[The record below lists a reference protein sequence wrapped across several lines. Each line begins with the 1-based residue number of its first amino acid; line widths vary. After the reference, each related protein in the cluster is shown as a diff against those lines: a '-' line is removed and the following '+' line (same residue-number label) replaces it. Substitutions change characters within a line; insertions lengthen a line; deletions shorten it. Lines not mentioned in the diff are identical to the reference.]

1 METHFQDYL
10 TMLRVERNVSPRTF
24 EAYQRDLN
32 QYLAFI
38 VKKGVD
44 TLGEISQMHIREYI
58 RTLND
63 RGLATSSI
71 ARIFS
76 SIRSYHKFLSAEGI
90 IKENPTLVLTSPKAF
105 KKLPEVLSETEI
117 DAITKAVDES
127 SQFAKRDKAIIEMLY
142 SCGLRVSELCDLK
155 ISNLFLDDDMI
166 RIMGKGSK
174 ERLLPVGGRAKTFLN
189 DYLIHTRAG
198 FLQKTGSSS
207 VFLSRN
213 GKPLTRMMIFNI
225 LDTYF
230 VEARLK
236 IKGFINSIKKAINHK
251 SDMGNRDLG
260 ILELLEYHNCSIS
273 KLLKIKIKE
282 LPNGWNKEKRFT
294 YLNRYIKEDRSEFL
308 EEENNNTNRVFLNK
322 SGKPLTYLGLI
333 KVLKN
338 YIGIKI
344 SPHMLRHSF
353 ATHLLE
359 GGADLRFVQ
368 ALLGH
373 SDISTTQIYTHLDK
387 HHLKEVYK
395 THHPRS

>member
-1 METHFQDYL
+1 M
-10 TMLRVERNVSPRTF
+10 SPRTF

-38 VKKGVD
+38 VKKGVK
-44 TLGEISQMHIREYI
+44 TLDEISQMQIREYI
-58 RTLND
+58 RALNH
-63 RGLATSSI
+63 RGLASSSI

-90 IKENPTLVLTSPKAF
+90 IKENPTLVLTSPKAP

-155 ISNLFLDDDMI
+155 ISNLFLDDDVI

-174 ERLLPVGGRAKTFLN
+174 ERLLPVGVRAKTLLN
-189 DYLIHTRAG
+189 DYLIYTRSS
-198 FLQKTGSSS
+198 FIKNIGSSS
-207 VFLSRN
+207 VFISRN
-213 GKPLTRMMIFNI
+213 GKPLTRAMINI
-225 LDTYF
+225 
-230 VEARLK
+230 
-236 IKGFINSIKKAINHK
+236 I
-251 SDMGNRDLG
+251 
-260 ILELLEYHNCSIS
+260 
-273 KLLKIKIKE
+273 
-282 LPNGWNKEKRFT
+282 
-294 YLNRYIKEDRSEFL
+294 
-308 EEENNNTNRVFLNK
+308 LNK
-322 SGKPLTYLGLI
+322 WVRASGITKA
-333 KVLKN
+333 V
-338 YIGIKI
+338 
-344 SPHMLRHSF
+344 SPHTLRHSF